1 MILVDMIYR
10 IESPDN
16 GGRRTKVRGSRYEVV
31 PSLKNRYMVYIYQF
45 GKKNQTNW
53 RLEISDIMPD
63 ACLCMYMQPCNILSS
78 PEPINGSVSLSD

>member
-31 PSLKNRYMVYIYQF
+31 PSLKNRYFIYRYIPIWQ
-45 GKKNQTNW
+45 KTNK
-53 RLEISDIMPD
+53 LEIG
-63 ACLCMYMQPCNILSS
+63 NI
-78 PEPINGSVSLSD
+78 

>member
-31 PSLKNRYMVYIYQF
+31 PSLKNRYIIYIPIWQ
-45 GKKNQTNW
+45 KTNK
-53 RLEISDIMPD
+53 LEIG
-63 ACLCMYMQPCNILSS
+63 NI
-78 PEPINGSVSLSD
+78 